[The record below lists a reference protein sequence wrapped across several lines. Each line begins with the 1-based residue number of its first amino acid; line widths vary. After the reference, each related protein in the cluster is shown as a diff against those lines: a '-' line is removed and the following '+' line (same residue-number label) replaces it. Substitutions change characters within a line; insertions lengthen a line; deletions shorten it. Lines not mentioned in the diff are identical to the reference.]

1 MSSTISSSTPTT
13 PTTTTSTGTTS
24 TGSTGSTSSSS
35 SATSANSTGSSLV
48 TSTGIGSGLNISG
61 IVSALTTAFG
71 AGQQDQINTQS
82 SSVDSQVSAWGT
94 FTSSIDALQTA
105 LGAVDTA
112 SSLAGFDAAVG
123 DKTIASATAAS
134 GAVAG
139 TYTLAVQNLAT
150 SQTLTSSPVSG
161 ATTAVG
167 TGTLQISV
175 GNASTTVAIN
185 SSDDTLQGIASA
197 INSAANNPGVSA
209 SVISGS
215 DGQRLVLSGTAS
227 GAANAITITETDGG
241 TGLSS
246 LTYDPADTAVTSGL
260 TQTQAAQDANFTLN
274 GFAATSAS
282 NTVTG
287 ALTGV
292 TINLTGAS
300 QVATA
305 ASGTTPATYTP
316 TTLTITPD
324 ATGATTAI
332 GSFVTALNSTLSTIQ
347 SLTSYNPSTG
357 IAGPL
362 QGNATLEAFQ
372 TQLEN
377 TLDKVTSSSGGVNSL
392 ADLGITADANTGQY
406 DSSASTLSN
415 ALTSSLS
422 GVESFLTGTNGLAT
436 QLNSLV
442 TQYTQA
448 GGVLSIVNDSLQTD
462 LKNISTQQTQLNT
475 QLAAYSAT
483 LTTQYNAMDAA
494 VAALKETQTY
504 LTAEFDPNSSSSS
517 SQSTSNLSSGTTSA

>member
-1 MSSTISSSTPTT
+1 MSSTISSSTSTT
-13 PTTTTSTGTTS
+13 PTTTSTGTPSSGTA
-24 TGSTGSTSSSS
+24 STGSTSSS
-35 SATSANSTGSSLV
+35 ATASSLV

-61 IVSALTTAFG
+61 IVSALTNAFG
-71 AGQQDQINTQS
+71 AGQQNEINSQS
-82 SSVDSQVSAWGT
+82 SVVDAQVSAWGT

-123 DKTIASATAAS
+123 DKTIASATAGS

-150 SQTLTSSPVSG
+150 PQTLTSSPVTG
-161 ATTAVG
+161 TGTAVG

-175 GNASTTVAIN
+175 GNLSTTLTVN
-185 SSDDTLQGIASA
+185 STNDTLQGIATA

-215 DGQRLVLSGTAS
+215 DGQRLVLSGTS
-227 GAANAITITETDGG
+227 TGAANAITIKETDGG
-241 TGLSS
+241 TGLAS
-246 LTYDPADTAVTSGL
+246 LTYDPSNTTVASGL
-260 TQTQAAQDANFTLN
+260 TQTQAAQDANFTIN
-274 GFAATSAS
+274 GYAATSAS
-282 NTVTG
+282 NSVTG

-292 TINLTGAS
+292 TINLLGAS
-300 QVATA
+300 PVATA
-305 ASGTTPATYTP
+305 ANGGTPATYTP

-324 ATGATTAI
+324 STAASTAI

-347 SLTSYNPSTG
+347 SLTSYNTSTG
-357 IAGPL
+357 VAGPL
-362 QGNATLEAFQ
+362 QGNATIEAFQ

-377 TLDKVTSSSGGVNSL
+377 LLDKVTTSSGGVNSL
-392 ADLGITADANTGQY
+392 ADLGITANADSGQY

-422 GVESFLTGTNGLAT
+422 GVESYLTGKNGLAT

-442 TQYTQA
+442 KQYTQA

-462 LKNISTQQTQLNT
+462 LKNLGNQQTQLNT

-504 LTAEFDPNSSSSS
+504 LNAEFNPTSSSSS
-517 SQSTSNLSSGTTSA
+517 SSSNSSLSSGTTST